1 MRSPPGI
8 RPLTADGS
16 RRAAPLYFT
25 PGFLLFFSLSS
36 PPPTPPRRSSLSHGA
51 KRARKILREKNATA
65 SVPIPAST
73 AQCTRQKHPLNIG
86 VYGPRRGKSAR
97 VKPPWSF
104 GHLSAFAV
112 PFLYLSF
119 SQSLSSRYIAR
130 SLSLFFDRRQAR
142 VYPPSS
148 KPTSR
153 FSRFFAADCLSYSIL
168 ILFAPIFRLPR
179 PRTRAYVQ
187 LSLEATHGD
196 KRHRRQ
202 KCCPPPAENGAV
214 ILMQVPVGPLLPSPL
229 PATPVEVRGIRA
241 SSNTAAIPR
250 FLLNPLTYFTFRA
263 PSSLPFRSALV
274 RRPLRPSRPSFFHP
288 RRSSNGTA
296 VIQ

>member
-1 MRSPPGI
+1 MRCRCSSLIITREYPPCGPPGI

-25 PGFLLFFSLSS
+25 PRVFFFFSL
-36 PPPTPPRRSSLSHGA
+36 PPPPPPPPPHRSLLHGA

-65 SVPIPAST
+65 SAPIPAST

-112 PFLYLSF
+112 LFLSVLLSISLFSLRRFFAFSF
-119 SQSLSSRYIAR
+119 SIGGERA
-130 SLSLFFDRRQAR
+130 
-142 VYPPSS
+142 YPPSS
-148 KPTSR
+148 KPT
-153 FSRFFAADCLSYSIL
+153 FPLFFPLL
-168 ILFAPIFRLPR
+168 HHR
-179 PRTRAYVQ
+179 
-187 LSLEATHGD
+187 LSLLFHSHPLRADFPASSPAHAGARSASRWKQPGD

-214 ILMQVPVGPLLPSPL
+214 ILMQVPVGPAILPLPSSL

-241 SSNTAAIPR
+241 SS
-250 FLLNPLTYFTFRA
+250 
-263 PSSLPFRSALV
+263 
-274 RRPLRPSRPSFFHP
+274 RRRYHDSF
-288 RRSSNGTA
+288 
-296 VIQ
+296 